1 MICFHSRLLSR
12 ARPCQNLEDTLKHL
26 IPMGSLLLLALTQV
40 ATAQLELDV
49 ASNSGPPP
57 QSTSETWKLEPLPEL
72 LACDI
77 CGIPN
82 HASPNQ
88 QLFETGWTFN
98 LNQQYASLGTGLNDK
113 TVLDNLANQ
122 SLSSSTTQLSF
133 GYNFSQGIGV
143 QLMVPY
149 LHRSYQ
155 RTFQNRL
162 ESGTVSGIGDAVLS
176 ARLSPISDF
185 DRDSTLLWNIQ
196 LGVKLPTGNPAR
208 LVEELEH
215 LNSDS
220 LASSSG
226 AAHNHDEQKMANL
239 LHEEHDHEEQ
249 QQDANE
255 ITTSVPQLPESLVG
269 GHDLTLGSGS
279 VDGLIGTSLFWSSKS
294 FFLNTGAQFLART
307 RGAYGY
313 QFGNSFQWNV
323 SPGVFLV
330 RDDDLQLGLQFNVS
344 GEHKN
349 QDDLYGTV
357 IDHTGAAYTF
367 IGPQFFASS
376 SEGLNALAGF
386 DLPVS
391 RQTTGS
397 TLVPDYRVRLQL
409 NWKL

>member
-1 MICFHSRLLSR
+1 MKPYFPLG
-12 ARPCQNLEDTLKHL
+12 TL
-26 IPMGSLLLLALTQV
+26 ILLALSPMAQAIPELDSSTAK
-40 ATAQLELDV
+40 ATPATIVIESSAPSIPAIDGQLE
-49 ASNSGPPP
+49 P
-57 QSTSETWKLEPLPEL
+57 TSELF
-72 LACDI
+72 ACDI

-82 HASPNQ
+82 QASPTQ
-88 QLFETGWTFN
+88 QLFDTGWTFN

-113 TVLDNLANQ
+113 SVLDNLADQ
-122 SLSSSTTQLSF
+122 SLTSSTTQISF

-149 LHRSYQ
+149 LNRSYL

-162 ESGTVSGIGDAVLS
+162 DSGTVSGIGDAVLS

-208 LVEELEH
+208 LGEELDH
-215 LNSDS
+215 LKSES
-220 LASSSG
+220 VASSSG
-226 AAHNHDEQKMANL
+226 AAHNHDHQKLANL
-239 LHEEHDHEEQ
+239 LHAEHEHEEEHH
-249 QQDANE
+249 QDAKE

-294 FFLNTGAQFLART
+294 FFLNTGAQFFART

-313 QFGNSFQWNV
+313 QFGNSFQWNL

-330 RDDDLQLGLQFNVS
+330 RDDDLQLGLQFNLS

-349 QDDLYGTV
+349 QDNLYGTV

-367 IGPQFFASS
+367 MGPQIFASS
-376 SEGLNALAGF
+376 GEGLNALAGF

-397 TLVPDYRVRLQL
+397 TLVPDYRFRLQL

>member
-1 MICFHSRLLSR
+1 
-12 ARPCQNLEDTLKHL
+12 
-26 IPMGSLLLLALTQV
+26 
-40 ATAQLELDV
+40 
-49 ASNSGPPP
+49 
-57 QSTSETWKLEPLPEL
+57 
-72 LACDI
+72 
-77 CGIPN
+77 
-82 HASPNQ
+82 
-88 QLFETGWTFN
+88 
-98 LNQQYASLGTGLNDK
+98 
-113 TVLDNLANQ
+113 
-122 SLSSSTTQLSF
+122 
-133 GYNFSQGIGV
+133 
-143 QLMVPY
+143 
-149 LHRSYQ
+149 
-155 RTFQNRL
+155 
-162 ESGTVSGIGDAVLS
+162 
-176 ARLSPISDF
+176 
-185 DRDSTLLWNIQ
+185 
-196 LGVKLPTGNPAR
+196 
-208 LVEELEH
+208 
-215 LNSDS
+215 
-220 LASSSG
+220 
-226 AAHNHDEQKMANL
+226 
-239 LHEEHDHEEQ
+239 
-249 QQDANE
+249 
-255 ITTSVPQLPESLVG
+255 
-269 GHDLTLGSGS
+269 